1 MKVLHLHKITGV
13 SGSERH
19 LLSLLPALRDRG
31 VDACF
36 LGLDVPET
44 DAPRFYEELGAA
56 GVPFEHVRCTVD
68 LNPRM
73 AVDVVKAV
81 RRLQP
86 DLLHTHLVHGD
97 VYGSIASR
105 ITNVPL
111 VSSRHN
117 DDRYLMGPFR
127 HVDRLFA
134 RRARKIIAI
143 SDAVRLFLE
152 QAGLPRQ
159 KLVTVHYGLDALP
172 EEPSTVTPSD
182 LGIRPDAP
190 LLLAIGRLIAQKD
203 HPTLLRAFAAV
214 RADHPEAVLAILGA
228 GPLEAETHRLVRQ
241 LDLEHAVFLPG
252 RMETRDW
259 LRRADLFVH
268 TSQWEGFGIVL
279 LEAML
284 AGLPIVA
291 TRVSAVPEVVVD
303 GETGILVPPGDDTAL
318 AAALATLLADPEQ
331 AAGFGL
337 AGLARARAEFSV
349 AAMTTATLAVY
360 EQARGM
366 GVRTRPSPQASPLD

>member
-1 MKVLHLHKITGV
+1 VKVLHVHKITGV

-44 DAPRFYEELGAA
+44 DAPRFYKELGVT

-97 VYGSIASR
+97 VYGSNASR

-127 HVDRLFA
+127 HVDRFFA

-172 EEPSTVTPSD
+172 KMPSTVTPSA
-182 LGIRPDAP
+182 LGILPDAP

-203 HPTLLRAFAAV
+203 HATLLRAFAVVHAQ
-214 RADHPEAVLAILGA
+214 HPKAVLAILGA
-228 GPLEAETHRLVRQ
+228 GPLEAETRRLVRQ

-252 RMETRDW
+252 RIETRDW
-259 LRRADLFVH
+259 LKRADLFVH

-291 TRVSAVPEVVVD
+291 TRVSAVPEVVAD
-303 GETGILVPPGDDTAL
+303 GETGILVPPGDDTAV
-318 AAALATLLADPEQ
+318 AAALAGLLVDPGR
-331 AAGFGL
+331 AVDLGL

-349 AAMTTATLAVY
+349 AGMTTATLAVY
-360 EQARGM
+360 EQALRRG
-366 GVRTRPSPQASPLD
+366 VQTRPSPQARL